1 MATSQ
6 QFWRLGI
13 LSALG
18 LLSLEI
24 NQTKQQTPLVTP
36 KFTCLV
42 NVSQNLFN
50 AQTHRRLI
58 QRVQHDWIRPT
69 TPEKWPG
76 VESCLI
82 PTATRRDRDILQLKV
97 SRMIETGLPYPDTP
111 TFLEIVEQMKG
122 VKTVV
127 LHGPQRTPF
136 RPSQTSQ
143 ADDLRYEREYSVS
156 RIGEDLPESISGNR
170 GLELLPWHI
179 AK

>member
-1 MATSQ
+1 MATNQ

-13 LSALG
+13 LFALG
-18 LLSLEI
+18 LLSLKI
-24 NQTKQQTPLVTP
+24 NQTKHQAPLVTP

-50 AQTHRRLI
+50 AQTHGRLV
-58 QRVQHDWIRPT
+58 QRVRHDWIRPT
-69 TPEKWPG
+69 ALEKWPG

-82 PTATRRDRDILQLKV
+82 PTATRRDRDILQRKV
-97 SRMIETGLPYPDTP
+97 STMIEAGLPYPDTP
-111 TFLEIVEQMKG
+111 TFLDIVEQMKG
-122 VKTVV
+122 VKTVA
-127 LHGPQRTPF
+127 LHGSKRTLF

-156 RIGEDLPESISGNR
+156 SIGEDLPESISGNR